1 MSRNNRA
8 TKIAAPIEAEVEAPE
23 VLTTEAEV
31 AAPQTFDLEALMTEH
46 KTKSNVIRFLTTQGQ
61 TRSQIAKFM
70 GIRYQHVRNVL
81 TQPLK
86 QKVEAEKPVE
96 AE

>member
-1 MSRNNRA
+1 MSKAQA
-8 TKIAAPIEAEVEAPE
+8 TQIVETVETVEV
-23 VLTTEAEV
+23 VEV
-31 AAPQTFDLEALMTEH
+31 AAPQTFDLEALMTEY
-46 KTKSNVIRFLTTQGQ
+46 KTKSTVIRFLTTQGQ

-86 QKVEAEKPVE
+86 APAPTVETKVEEPEEVA
-96 AE
+96 

>member
-8 TKIAAPIEAEVEAPE
+8 TKVEAPVE
-23 VLTTEAEV
+23 VEELP
-31 AAPQTFDLEALMTEH
+31 APPAVIELVLEPVTFDLEALMMEH
-46 KTKSNVIRFLTTQGQ
+46 KTKSNVIRFLTSQGQ
-61 TRSQIAKFM
+61 TRSQVAKFM

-86 QKVEAEKPVE
+86 QKVEAPAE